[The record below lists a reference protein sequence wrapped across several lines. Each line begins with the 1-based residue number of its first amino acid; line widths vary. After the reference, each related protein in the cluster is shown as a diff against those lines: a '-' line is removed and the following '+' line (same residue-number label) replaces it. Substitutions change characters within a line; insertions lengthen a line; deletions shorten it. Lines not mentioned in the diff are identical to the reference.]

1 MTPEIHLTRKDFTLE
16 WFNNGSKGGQHA
28 NKHANCCRITHK
40 ESGLRV
46 QCTRHKERPANQKEA
61 FTKLARLV
69 IAYLSATPEI
79 RRRFDEDRVRTY
91 HEPRN
96 EVLDH
101 ASGLRMPYKNV
112 VGKPNIGPMIEARL
126 QEQ

>member
-1 MTPEIHLTRKDFTLE
+1 MTSEIHLTKKDFRLE
-16 WFNNGSKGGQHA
+16 WFNGSGGGGQHR
-28 NKHANCCRITHK
+28 NKHANCCRITHI

-46 QCTRHKERPANQKEA
+46 QCTRHKERVANQKEA
-61 FTKLARLV
+61 FEKLARLV
-69 IAYLSATPEI
+69 IAYLRADPEV

-96 EVLDH
+96 EVIDH
-101 ASGLRMPYKNV
+101 ASGARMQYKEV